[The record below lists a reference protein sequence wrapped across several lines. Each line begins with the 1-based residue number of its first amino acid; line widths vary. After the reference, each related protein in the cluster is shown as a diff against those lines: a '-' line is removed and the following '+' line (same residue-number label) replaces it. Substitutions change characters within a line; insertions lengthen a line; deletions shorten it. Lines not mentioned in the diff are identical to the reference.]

1 MHVFKNVVD
10 CHEKELL
17 AKWRYSSS
25 KKTSLSIDVENLWG
39 VVVIGSKP
47 WQNTYGIV
55 HKPQLDT
62 LLITLLK
69 TFLGGCFLPS
79 TRRELSIAKSNGS
92 ALKERMH

>member
-39 VVVIGSKP
+39 LVVIGSRP

-55 HKPQLDT
+55 PN
-62 LLITLLK
+62 
-69 TFLGGCFLPS
+69 P
-79 TRRELSIAKSNGS
+79 
-92 ALKERMH
+92 